1 MVCSDLL
8 IKEQTEITV
17 GQWFKKNK
25 NKNKKTGKEE
35 KCVHKTGWQL
45 VN

>member
-17 GQWFKKNK
+17 RQWFKKNK

-35 KCVHKTGWQL
+35 KCV
-45 VN
+45 